1 MTTINTNVASL
12 IALNNLNNSNSS
24 LQTSLTRLSTGLQI
38 NSGADNPAG
47 LVATNILG
55 SQIASINQSI
65 TNSNRA
71 NDVLSTA
78 DAGLGQISG
87 LLDQIRSLVQAGLN
101 SGALSSTEL
110 NADQNQIDQALS
122 AINEISANTTFAG
135 DQLIDGSKAYTTK
148 VSSADAPK
156 LNSYQISS
164 AVFSGTSTVP
174 VTAQIKTAATQGQ
187 LFYNFVNGGLA
198 SNTTIEVSGA
208 SGTNV
213 VFLGQGSSLSDLKS
227 AVNAVSNVTGVS
239 ATETAAVYGT
249 TTFGTAASNNGLQF
263 TDIRNSSSNPDQGV
277 NPVTLS
283 VSFAAAAATQTL
295 SVSSASSASGISLT
309 VTLGTD
315 GSGNVT
321 STASDVKA
329 LIESSAN
336 SSGFVSVTLEGNGTG
351 LVTAGQAAQDVN
363 TGAKNGSLTFQS
375 QDFGSSQFVGINVL
389 QGTLATTAGS
399 LGGTAASRSTGSDI
413 VATINGQTA
422 VGNGLTAAVTGTA
435 LSASVTFNT
444 ADNTVGTKATIT
456 VTGGGTVFQIGQNAN
471 VAGQINIGLPA
482 INTAEL
488 GGTAGKLFQLGSG
501 GGLSLADVGPT
512 VQGSQLVS
520 IIDDAINQVS
530 TLSGTIGALQ
540 SNVINTNIATL
551 NSALENVSQAN
562 ADIAD
567 TNFAQETSNLS
578 RAQILEQS
586 GISVLS
592 IANQTPQQVL
602 KLLAGA

>member
-12 IALNNLNNSNSS
+12 VALNNLTNSQSA
-24 LQTSLTRLSTGLQI
+24 LQTSLTRLSTGLKI
-38 NSGADNPAG
+38 NSGADDPAG

-110 NADQNQIDQALS
+110 GADQNQIDQALS

-135 DQLIDGSKAYTTK
+135 DQLIDGSKAYTTQ
-148 VSSADAPK
+148 VSNADATK
-156 LNSYQISS
+156 LNSYQLNS
-164 AVFSGTSTVP
+164 VTFSGTSTVP
-174 VTAQIKTAATQGQ
+174 VTATVKTAATQGQ

-213 VFLGQGSSLSDLKS
+213 LFLGSGSSLSDIKS
-227 AVNAVSNVTGVS
+227 AVNNVSNVTGVT
-239 ATETAAVYGT
+239 ATHTAAVYGT
-249 TTFGTAASNNGLQF
+249 ATFGTAGSNNGLTF
-263 TDIRNSSSNPDQGV
+263 TDIRSEANNPDQATG
-277 NPVTLS
+277 NAQTLK
-283 VSFAAAAATQTL
+283 VDIAAAGDTQTL
-295 SVSSASSASGISLT
+295 SVSSASTANSLTLT

-329 LIESSAN
+329 LLASSAI
-336 SSGFVSVTLEGNGTG
+336 SSGFVSVTLDGNGSGT
-351 LVTAGQAAQDVN
+351 VVAGQGPTNVT

-375 QDFGSSQFVGINVL
+375 QDFGSAQFVGLKVL
-389 QGTLATTAGS
+389 QGTLATTQGS
-399 LGGTAASRSTGSDI
+399 VGGTTSSRSAGSDI

-422 VGNGLTAAVTGTA
+422 VGSG
-435 LSASVTFNT
+435 LSASVTGSALDASVTFNQ
-444 ADNTVGTKATIT
+444 ADNVANTTATIT
-456 VTGGGTVFQIGQNAN
+456 VTGGGSIFQIGQNAN
-471 VAGQINIGLPA
+471 VAGQISLGLPA
-482 INTAEL
+482 VNTAEL

-501 GGLSLADVGPT
+501 GGLSLLDVGPT
-512 VQGSQLVS
+512 NPGSKLVS
-520 IIDDAINQVS
+520 IINEAINQVS
-530 TLSGTIGALQ
+530 TLSGRIGALQ
-540 SNVINTNIATL
+540 ANVIQTNIATL
-551 NSALENVSQAN
+551 NSALQNVSQAN

-567 TNFAQETSNLS
+567 TNFAQETSNLA

-592 IANQTPQQVL
+592 IANQTPQAVL
-602 KLLAGA
+602 KLLP

>member
-12 IALNNLNNSNSS
+12 IALNNLNNSNTS

-101 SGALSSTEL
+101 SGALSTTEL
-110 NADQNQIDQALS
+110 DADQNQIDQALD

-135 DQLIDGSKAYTTK
+135 DQLIDGSKAYTTQ

-156 LNSYQISS
+156 LNSYQINS
-164 AVFSGTSTVP
+164 AVFSGSSTDP
-174 VTAQIKTAATQGQ
+174 ITAQVKTAATQGQ

-198 SNTTIEVSGA
+198 SNTTIEVAGA
-208 SGTNV
+208 NGTNV
-213 VFLGQGSSLSDLKS
+213 VFLGQGSSLSDVKS
-227 AVNAVSNVTGVS
+227 AVNAVSNVTGVD
-239 ATETAAVYGT
+239 ATATGAVYGT
-249 TTFGTAASNNGLQF
+249 TTFGTAGSNNGLQF
-263 TDIRNSSSNPDQGV
+263 TDIRTKTSNPGEGV
-277 NPVTLS
+277 NPQTLS
-283 VSFAAAAATQTL
+283 VSFAAASDTQTL
-295 SVSSASSASGISLT
+295 SVSSASTATTLSLT
-309 VTLGTD
+309 VTLGTNAT
-315 GSGNVT
+315 GTVT

-329 LIESSAN
+329 LIDSSAN
-336 SSGFVSVTLEGNGTG
+336 SSGFVAVTLEGNGTG
-351 LVTAGQAAQDVN
+351 LVTAGQAAQNVT

-399 LGGTAASRSTGSDI
+399 LGGASSSRSTGSDI
-413 VATINGQTA
+413 IATINGQTA
-422 VGNGLTAAVTGTA
+422 VGNGLTASVTGTA
-435 LSASVTFNT
+435 LNASVTFNQ
-444 ADNTVGTKATIT
+444 ADNTANTSATIT

-482 INTAEL
+482 VNTAEL

-501 GGLSLADVGPT
+501 GGLSLLDVGPT

-520 IIDDAINQVS
+520 IVDDAINQVS

-540 SNVINTNIATL
+540 SNVIDTNIATL

-562 ADIAD
+562 SDIAD
-567 TNFAQETSNLS
+567 TNFAQETSNLA
-578 RAQILEQS
+578 RAQVLEQS

-592 IANQTPQQVL
+592 IANQTPQNVL
-602 KLLAGA
+602 KLLQNA